1 MRHTIVPS
9 VPISEAAIVAT
20 CIRSHQYFMMA
31 VNADKDIGITSHFSS
46 LRFLVCSTCGIRQTA
61 THVPYTRDTIREIF
75 RWLRASTCSAEH
87 IYFFRVFFFY
97 FLLVYFRLNHS
108 IYSRSVSSVQNP
120 PESFR
125 SISIMSRHIEA
136 VAELCGILCFTNKLT
151 SFGDAERERK
161 NHSHQFLMSFVL
173 FLRGE
178 WRTHTF
184 ISDSNCFS
192 DAQAHTF
199 VSPISSTR
207 I

>member
-87 IYFFRVFFFY
+87 IYIFFPSV
-97 FLLVYFRLNHS
+97 FLLF
-108 IYSRSVSSVQNP
+108 
-120 PESFR
+120 
-125 SISIMSRHIEA
+125 
-136 VAELCGILCFTNKLT
+136 
-151 SFGDAERERK
+151 SFGVFQTQSLNIFQKCIVGAKSARK
-161 NHSHQFLMSFVL
+161 FSVHFHHEPTH
-173 FLRGE
+173 RG
-178 WRTHTF
+178 RR
-184 ISDSNCFS
+184 
-192 DAQAHTF
+192 
-199 VSPISSTR
+199 R
-207 I
+207 IVWDFMFHE